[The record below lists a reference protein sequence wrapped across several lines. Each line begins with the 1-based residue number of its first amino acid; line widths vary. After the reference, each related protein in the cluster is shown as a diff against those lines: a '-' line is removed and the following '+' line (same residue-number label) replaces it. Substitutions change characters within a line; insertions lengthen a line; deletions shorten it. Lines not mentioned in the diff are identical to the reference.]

1 MAMELDY
8 DYLAKLVERTQMGDS
23 DAFAELYTATY
34 QKQYRFAYQY
44 TKDSYLAQDILQDVY
59 ILVLKNIHTLKN
71 PRLFVSWLHQ
81 ITFRI
86 CFDTTQKIKRQEQDI
101 QFDTSDEKIP
111 YHRCVDYSTESNP
124 EKYALTKDTQQQ
136 LINSIYSLPQ
146 QFAQPIIM
154 RYYNNM
160 AIDEI
165 ADAMDCSR
173 STIKRRLHKGQK
185 LLEAKL
191 GKEKGGI
198 VLSKDN
204 IPTFQS
210 EELSLNNAEIPT
222 LDTQTANQL
231 LNNVF
236 NACDMDPSS
245 IPVEVLESWGNYKKP
260 SFSLGRFF
268 AYIFTILLV
277 LLPLM
282 FIHPTIIA
290 ERKNVKSATNA
301 VYDIELKT
309 LLPIRD
315 ASADLDGRPIAL
327 TKNGSHSYSAEIT
340 QNGTLTITAASVNGQ
355 TVTRTYQVSHLDTDK
370 PELVNS
376 YSQDGVVYLE
386 ILDTFSGID
395 YDHITGIT
403 PESVNTDTGVIA
415 FHIPDNPTTVTIPDN
430 AGNELT
436 LLLSPVN

>member
-86 CFDTTQKIKRQEQDI
+86 CFDTTQKMKRQEQDI

-154 RYYNNM
+154 RYYNSM

-173 STIKRRLHKGQK
+173 SPIKRRLHKGQK

-198 VLSKDN
+198 
-204 IPTFQS
+204 
-210 EELSLNNAEIPT
+210 
-222 LDTQTANQL
+222 
-231 LNNVF
+231 
-236 NACDMDPSS
+236 
-245 IPVEVLESWGNYKKP
+245 
-260 SFSLGRFF
+260 SF
-268 AYIFTILLV
+268 V
-277 LLPLM
+277 
-282 FIHPTIIA
+282 
-290 ERKNVKSATNA
+290 
-301 VYDIELKT
+301 
-309 LLPIRD
+309 
-315 ASADLDGRPIAL
+315 
-327 TKNGSHSYSAEIT
+327 
-340 QNGTLTITAASVNGQ
+340 
-355 TVTRTYQVSHLDTDK
+355 
-370 PELVNS
+370 
-376 YSQDGVVYLE
+376 
-386 ILDTFSGID
+386 
-395 YDHITGIT
+395 
-403 PESVNTDTGVIA
+403 
-415 FHIPDNPTTVTIPDN
+415 
-430 AGNELT
+430 
-436 LLLSPVN
+436 

>member
-86 CFDTTQKIKRQEQDI
+86 CFDTTQKTKRQEQDI

-160 AIDEI
+160 VIDEI

-198 VLSKDN
+198 SLSKDN

-210 EELSLNNAEIPT
+210 EELSLNNAESPT

-236 NACDMDPSS
+236 NTCDMDPSS

-260 SFSLGRFF
+260 SFSLGRFL

-327 TKNGSHSYSAEIT
+327 TKTGSHSYSAEIT

-376 YSQDGVVYLE
+376 YSQDGIVYLE

>member
-1 MAMELDY
+1 M
-8 DYLAKLVERTQMGDS
+8 
-23 DAFAELYTATY
+23 
-34 QKQYRFAYQY
+34 
-44 TKDSYLAQDILQDVY
+44 
-59 ILVLKNIHTLKN
+59 
-71 PRLFVSWLHQ
+71 
-81 ITFRI
+81 
-86 CFDTTQKIKRQEQDI
+86 
-101 QFDTSDEKIP
+101 
-111 YHRCVDYSTESNP
+111 
-124 EKYALTKDTQQQ
+124 
-136 LINSIYSLPQ
+136 
-146 QFAQPIIM
+146 
-154 RYYNNM
+154 
-160 AIDEI
+160 
-165 ADAMDCSR
+165 
-173 STIKRRLHKGQK
+173 
-185 LLEAKL
+185 
-191 GKEKGGI
+191 
-198 VLSKDN
+198 SKDN

-260 SFSLGRFF
+260 SFSLGRFL

-327 TKNGSHSYSAEIT
+327 TKTGSHSYSAEIT

-355 TVTRTYQVSHLDTDK
+355 TVTRTYQVSRNWL
-370 PELVNS
+370 
-376 YSQDGVVYLE
+376 
-386 ILDTFSGID
+386 ILTRRMVSCIWKYWIRFQES
-395 YDHITGIT
+395 ITIT
-403 PESVNTDTGVIA
+403 
-415 FHIPDNPTTVTIPDN
+415 
-430 AGNELT
+430 
-436 LLLSPVN
+436 SPVSLRNQLTPTLA

>member
-44 TKDSYLAQDILQDVY
+44 TKDSYLA
-59 ILVLKNIHTLKN
+59 
-71 PRLFVSWLHQ
+71 
-81 ITFRI
+81 
-86 CFDTTQKIKRQEQDI
+86 QDI

-198 VLSKDN
+198 
-204 IPTFQS
+204 
-210 EELSLNNAEIPT
+210 
-222 LDTQTANQL
+222 
-231 LNNVF
+231 
-236 NACDMDPSS
+236 
-245 IPVEVLESWGNYKKP
+245 
-260 SFSLGRFF
+260 SF
-268 AYIFTILLV
+268 V
-277 LLPLM
+277 
-282 FIHPTIIA
+282 
-290 ERKNVKSATNA
+290 
-301 VYDIELKT
+301 
-309 LLPIRD
+309 
-315 ASADLDGRPIAL
+315 
-327 TKNGSHSYSAEIT
+327 
-340 QNGTLTITAASVNGQ
+340 
-355 TVTRTYQVSHLDTDK
+355 
-370 PELVNS
+370 
-376 YSQDGVVYLE
+376 
-386 ILDTFSGID
+386 
-395 YDHITGIT
+395 
-403 PESVNTDTGVIA
+403 
-415 FHIPDNPTTVTIPDN
+415 
-430 AGNELT
+430 
-436 LLLSPVN
+436 

>member
-8 DYLAKLVERTQMGDS
+8 D
-23 DAFAELYTATY
+23 
-34 QKQYRFAYQY
+34 
-44 TKDSYLAQDILQDVY
+44 YLAQDILQDVY

-86 CFDTTQKIKRQEQDI
+86 CFDTTQKMKRQEQDI

-198 VLSKDN
+198 
-204 IPTFQS
+204 
-210 EELSLNNAEIPT
+210 
-222 LDTQTANQL
+222 
-231 LNNVF
+231 
-236 NACDMDPSS
+236 
-245 IPVEVLESWGNYKKP
+245 
-260 SFSLGRFF
+260 SF
-268 AYIFTILLV
+268 V
-277 LLPLM
+277 
-282 FIHPTIIA
+282 
-290 ERKNVKSATNA
+290 
-301 VYDIELKT
+301 
-309 LLPIRD
+309 
-315 ASADLDGRPIAL
+315 
-327 TKNGSHSYSAEIT
+327 
-340 QNGTLTITAASVNGQ
+340 
-355 TVTRTYQVSHLDTDK
+355 
-370 PELVNS
+370 
-376 YSQDGVVYLE
+376 
-386 ILDTFSGID
+386 
-395 YDHITGIT
+395 
-403 PESVNTDTGVIA
+403 
-415 FHIPDNPTTVTIPDN
+415 
-430 AGNELT
+430 
-436 LLLSPVN
+436 

>member
-44 TKDSYLAQDILQDVY
+44 TKDSYLA
-59 ILVLKNIHTLKN
+59 
-71 PRLFVSWLHQ
+71 
-81 ITFRI
+81 
-86 CFDTTQKIKRQEQDI
+86 QDI

-154 RYYNNM
+154 RYYNSM

-198 VLSKDN
+198 
-204 IPTFQS
+204 
-210 EELSLNNAEIPT
+210 
-222 LDTQTANQL
+222 
-231 LNNVF
+231 
-236 NACDMDPSS
+236 
-245 IPVEVLESWGNYKKP
+245 
-260 SFSLGRFF
+260 SF
-268 AYIFTILLV
+268 V
-277 LLPLM
+277 
-282 FIHPTIIA
+282 
-290 ERKNVKSATNA
+290 
-301 VYDIELKT
+301 
-309 LLPIRD
+309 
-315 ASADLDGRPIAL
+315 
-327 TKNGSHSYSAEIT
+327 
-340 QNGTLTITAASVNGQ
+340 
-355 TVTRTYQVSHLDTDK
+355 
-370 PELVNS
+370 
-376 YSQDGVVYLE
+376 
-386 ILDTFSGID
+386 
-395 YDHITGIT
+395 
-403 PESVNTDTGVIA
+403 
-415 FHIPDNPTTVTIPDN
+415 
-430 AGNELT
+430 
-436 LLLSPVN
+436 

>member
-86 CFDTTQKIKRQEQDI
+86 CFDTSQKMKRQEQDI

-124 EKYALTKDTQQQ
+124 EKYALTKDTQ
-136 LINSIYSLPQ
+136 Q

-191 GKEKGGI
+191 GKAKGGI
-198 VLSKDN
+198 
-204 IPTFQS
+204 
-210 EELSLNNAEIPT
+210 
-222 LDTQTANQL
+222 
-231 LNNVF
+231 
-236 NACDMDPSS
+236 
-245 IPVEVLESWGNYKKP
+245 
-260 SFSLGRFF
+260 SF
-268 AYIFTILLV
+268 V
-277 LLPLM
+277 
-282 FIHPTIIA
+282 
-290 ERKNVKSATNA
+290 
-301 VYDIELKT
+301 
-309 LLPIRD
+309 
-315 ASADLDGRPIAL
+315 
-327 TKNGSHSYSAEIT
+327 
-340 QNGTLTITAASVNGQ
+340 
-355 TVTRTYQVSHLDTDK
+355 
-370 PELVNS
+370 
-376 YSQDGVVYLE
+376 
-386 ILDTFSGID
+386 
-395 YDHITGIT
+395 
-403 PESVNTDTGVIA
+403 
-415 FHIPDNPTTVTIPDN
+415 
-430 AGNELT
+430 
-436 LLLSPVN
+436 

>member
-8 DYLAKLVERTQMGDS
+8 D
-23 DAFAELYTATY
+23 
-34 QKQYRFAYQY
+34 
-44 TKDSYLAQDILQDVY
+44 YLAQDILQDVY

-86 CFDTTQKIKRQEQDI
+86 CFDTTQKMKRQEQDI

-154 RYYNNM
+154 RYYNSM

-198 VLSKDN
+198 
-204 IPTFQS
+204 
-210 EELSLNNAEIPT
+210 
-222 LDTQTANQL
+222 
-231 LNNVF
+231 
-236 NACDMDPSS
+236 
-245 IPVEVLESWGNYKKP
+245 
-260 SFSLGRFF
+260 SF
-268 AYIFTILLV
+268 V
-277 LLPLM
+277 
-282 FIHPTIIA
+282 
-290 ERKNVKSATNA
+290 
-301 VYDIELKT
+301 
-309 LLPIRD
+309 
-315 ASADLDGRPIAL
+315 
-327 TKNGSHSYSAEIT
+327 
-340 QNGTLTITAASVNGQ
+340 
-355 TVTRTYQVSHLDTDK
+355 
-370 PELVNS
+370 
-376 YSQDGVVYLE
+376 
-386 ILDTFSGID
+386 
-395 YDHITGIT
+395 
-403 PESVNTDTGVIA
+403 
-415 FHIPDNPTTVTIPDN
+415 
-430 AGNELT
+430 
-436 LLLSPVN
+436 

>member
-34 QKQYRFAYQY
+34 QKM
-44 TKDSYLAQDILQDVY
+44 
-59 ILVLKNIHTLKN
+59 
-71 PRLFVSWLHQ
+71 
-81 ITFRI
+81 
-86 CFDTTQKIKRQEQDI
+86 KRQEQDI

-198 VLSKDN
+198 
-204 IPTFQS
+204 
-210 EELSLNNAEIPT
+210 
-222 LDTQTANQL
+222 
-231 LNNVF
+231 
-236 NACDMDPSS
+236 
-245 IPVEVLESWGNYKKP
+245 
-260 SFSLGRFF
+260 SF
-268 AYIFTILLV
+268 V
-277 LLPLM
+277 
-282 FIHPTIIA
+282 
-290 ERKNVKSATNA
+290 
-301 VYDIELKT
+301 
-309 LLPIRD
+309 
-315 ASADLDGRPIAL
+315 
-327 TKNGSHSYSAEIT
+327 
-340 QNGTLTITAASVNGQ
+340 
-355 TVTRTYQVSHLDTDK
+355 
-370 PELVNS
+370 
-376 YSQDGVVYLE
+376 
-386 ILDTFSGID
+386 
-395 YDHITGIT
+395 
-403 PESVNTDTGVIA
+403 
-415 FHIPDNPTTVTIPDN
+415 
-430 AGNELT
+430 
-436 LLLSPVN
+436 

>member
-1 MAMELDY
+1 MKKFNTFKIVQLILLIILTAVSLYMLMQPEVKQYIFDSTPATILFIIVWAVLLVTFIFLLIDFSLISSMKMNYHNLYDVAYSDPLSGIPNRFSCDTIIEKYYDKKLPDDIACVMIDLSNLPEINTLYDHRTGNKVLKDFSGILSTAAVSLCFVGRNGGNKFLAIFENCTDEKLNTFLDRVTDRVDQYNQASDSISMEYRIGKAMNRDEHLEQITKLISLANSRIPKSATVEGADSMAMELDY

-86 CFDTTQKIKRQEQDI
+86 CFDTTQKTKRQEQDI

-198 VLSKDN
+198 
-204 IPTFQS
+204 
-210 EELSLNNAEIPT
+210 
-222 LDTQTANQL
+222 
-231 LNNVF
+231 
-236 NACDMDPSS
+236 
-245 IPVEVLESWGNYKKP
+245 
-260 SFSLGRFF
+260 SF
-268 AYIFTILLV
+268 V
-277 LLPLM
+277 
-282 FIHPTIIA
+282 
-290 ERKNVKSATNA
+290 
-301 VYDIELKT
+301 
-309 LLPIRD
+309 
-315 ASADLDGRPIAL
+315 
-327 TKNGSHSYSAEIT
+327 
-340 QNGTLTITAASVNGQ
+340 
-355 TVTRTYQVSHLDTDK
+355 
-370 PELVNS
+370 
-376 YSQDGVVYLE
+376 
-386 ILDTFSGID
+386 
-395 YDHITGIT
+395 
-403 PESVNTDTGVIA
+403 
-415 FHIPDNPTTVTIPDN
+415 
-430 AGNELT
+430 
-436 LLLSPVN
+436 

>member
-59 ILVLKNIHTLKN
+59 ILVLKNNHTLKN

-86 CFDTTQKIKRQEQDI
+86 CFDTTQKTKRQEQDI

-111 YHRCVDYSTESNP
+111 YP

-160 AIDEI
+160 VIDEI

-198 VLSKDN
+198 
-204 IPTFQS
+204 
-210 EELSLNNAEIPT
+210 
-222 LDTQTANQL
+222 
-231 LNNVF
+231 
-236 NACDMDPSS
+236 
-245 IPVEVLESWGNYKKP
+245 
-260 SFSLGRFF
+260 SF
-268 AYIFTILLV
+268 V
-277 LLPLM
+277 
-282 FIHPTIIA
+282 
-290 ERKNVKSATNA
+290 
-301 VYDIELKT
+301 
-309 LLPIRD
+309 
-315 ASADLDGRPIAL
+315 
-327 TKNGSHSYSAEIT
+327 
-340 QNGTLTITAASVNGQ
+340 
-355 TVTRTYQVSHLDTDK
+355 
-370 PELVNS
+370 
-376 YSQDGVVYLE
+376 
-386 ILDTFSGID
+386 
-395 YDHITGIT
+395 
-403 PESVNTDTGVIA
+403 
-415 FHIPDNPTTVTIPDN
+415 
-430 AGNELT
+430 
-436 LLLSPVN
+436 

>member
-86 CFDTTQKIKRQEQDI
+86 CFDTTQKTKRQEQDI

-111 YHRCVDYSTESNP
+111 YHRCVDYSTES
-124 EKYALTKDTQQQ
+124 TKDR
-136 LINSIYSLPQ
+136 NSWKPSS
-146 QFAQPIIM
+146 A
-154 RYYNNM
+154 
-160 AIDEI
+160 
-165 ADAMDCSR
+165 
-173 STIKRRLHKGQK
+173 RR
-185 LLEAKL
+185 
-191 GKEKGGI
+191 KEGL

-340 QNGTLTITAASVNGQ
+340 QNGTLTITATSVNGQ